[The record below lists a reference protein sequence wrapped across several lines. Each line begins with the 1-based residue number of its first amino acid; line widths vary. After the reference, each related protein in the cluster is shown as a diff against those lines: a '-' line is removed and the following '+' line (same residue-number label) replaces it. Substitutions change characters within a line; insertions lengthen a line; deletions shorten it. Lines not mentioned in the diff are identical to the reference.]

1 METKITTYQEQVL
14 SHLIDSSSAA
24 YPISGANLKKKFN
37 IKSNKTDN
45 GNVRAII
52 HALRL
57 KNYPICANS
66 KGYCYAKTDIELSK
80 FITKMNTRVEAM
92 NEAIKGMTYAYH
104 NIGQPSDVHAEA
116 VKPFVTRA
124 VRGENN
130 TVKIMKF
137 ELGPDGKPVI
147 PEGIILV

>member
-1 METKITTYQEQVL
+1 VL

-24 YPISGANLKKKFN
+24 YPVSGANLKKKFN
-37 IKSNKTDN
+37 IKSSKTDN

-52 HALRL
+52 HELRK

-66 KGYCYAKTDIELSK
+66 KGYFYAETDIELSK
-80 FITKMNTRVEAM
+80 FITKMNTRVDAM

-104 NIGQPSDVHAEA
+104 NIGKPDVRVEA
-116 VKPFVTRA
+116 VKPFVSRA

-137 ELGPDGKPVI
+137 ELGPDGKAII
-147 PEGIILV
+147 PAGTILV